1 VVRDVV
7 GDVPVRGALCFIDA
21 DWPLIGGPFTIRDI
35 DVRSPKR
42 MAKLLREEEGTV
54 DVEQVALQLMERL
67 PPA

>member
-7 GDVPVRGALCFIDA
+7 VDVPVRGALCFVDA
-21 DWPLIGGPFTIRDI
+21 DWPLIGGSFTIRGVE
-35 DVRSPKR
+35 VRSPR
-42 MAKLLREEEGTV
+42 RLAKLLREEEGTV